1 LEFFQILSKLNL
13 IQNTKLIVF
22 DFDGVVCDSS
32 DECMVS
38 AWNAW
43 ERWGSRENFCDNLER
58 FSLKEKV
65 FFYSVR
71 PRVKGA
77 GEYYILCRAFFEGID
92 IKDQK
97 TYDSLV
103 EDWKE
108 FIEPFK
114 IIFYDVRE
122 QLRVKNIHNW
132 IKLHH
137 VYEEVINTMHFFN
150 DKNLLYIATLKDRE
164 SVQIILNNH
173 GLKISQERLL
183 DQSQIK
189 SKLEALDRIK
199 ENTGYLRNNIVFIDD
214 NITHLLEP
222 AATGYKVFLTSWG
235 PTIFEFID
243 LANKHKIPILED
255 SKILI
260 NKFGE

>member
-1 LEFFQILSKLNL
+1 MTKSN
-13 IQNTKLIVF
+13 KLIVF

-43 ERWGSRENFCDNLER
+43 ERWETRENFCENLEH

-65 FFYSVR
+65 FFYNVR

-97 TYDSLV
+97 TYDALAI
-103 EDWKE
+103 DWKE

-137 VYEEVINTMHFFN
+137 VYDEVIKTMHFFN
-150 DKNLLYIATLKDRE
+150 NKSLLYIATLKDRE
-164 SVQIILNNH
+164 SVQIILNN
-173 GLKISQERLL
+173 
-183 DQSQIK
+183 QSQFNGICFTVTTV
-189 SKLEALDRIK
+189 I
-199 ENTGYLRNNIVFIDD
+199 
-214 NITHLLEP
+214 
-222 AATGYKVFLTSWG
+222 LTPGACAKGGVSG
-235 PTIFEFID
+235 
-243 LANKHKIPILED
+243 
-255 SKILI
+255 SC
-260 NKFGE
+260 